1 MAPGKHC
8 HYQSELAWLLVST
21 VITRVNW
28 HGSWWALS
36 LWGSTGMDRTSQH
49 HNPRLMA
56 AHTPTTMSTQ
66 TSGGTHTPLD
76 TNAQRHSHLNWSL
89 PAGRGWHSSSGGRCR
104 YRHSDPAQS
113 ASCTT
118 NTACIRHSVHLT
130 TSHSTPLLIHQTTS
144 TSHSTP
150 LLIHQTTS
158 TSHSTPLLI
167 HQTTSTSHHFS
178 SIKPH
183 PLPTAHPFSSI
194 KPPPTTSHPSNHL
207 PPLLIHQTTPT
218 SYSTPLPI
226 HQTTP
231 TSYSTPLLI
240 HQTTPTSYS
249 TPLLIHQTTPTSYS
263 TPLLIHQTTSTSH
276 HFSSIKP
283 PPPPTT
289 SHPSNHTYFL
299 QHTPSHPSNHTYFL
313 QHTPSHLSVIL
324 NCTHFIHMN
333 YIKACSTQF
342 LMPHMH
348 FFLPC
353 IT

>member
-1 MAPGKHC
+1 MAPGEHC

-49 HNPRLMA
+49 HNPRLMD

-104 YRHSDPAQS
+104 CRHSDPAQS

-144 TSHSTP
+144 HSTP
-150 LLIHQTTS
+150 LLTHQTTS
-158 TSHSTPLLI
+158 TSHSTPLLT
-167 HQTTSTSHHFS
+167 HQTTSTPTAHHFS
-178 SIKPH
+178 SIKP
-183 PLPTAHPFSSI
+183 PPPPTAHHFSPI
-194 KPPPTTSHPSNHL
+194 KPPP
-207 PPLLIHQTTPT
+207 PPTA
-218 SYSTPLPI
+218 
-226 HQTTP
+226 
-231 TSYSTPLLI
+231 
-240 HQTTPTSYS
+240 
-249 TPLLIHQTTPTSYS
+249 
-263 TPLLIHQTTSTSH
+263 H
-276 HFSSIKP
+276 HFSPIKPPPPPTAHHFSPIKP

-299 QHTPSHPSNHTYFL
+299 QHTPSHPSNHLHLPPLPIHQT
-313 QHTPSHLSVIL
+313 TPTS
-324 NCTHFIHMN
+324 
-333 YIKACSTQF
+333 YSTLLLIYQ
-342 LMPHMH
+342 
-348 FFLPC
+348 
-353 IT
+353 